1 MLGDVAG
8 APRIDLV
15 DPKSFASGQP
25 HDQFRWLRER
35 DPVHW
40 HAEPDGP
47 GFFALTRHQ
56 DVLDVGRDPAT
67 FSSVPTIMIADPGP
81 GLELNIDG
89 HQMMLTMDPPKHTR
103 YRRIVSREFTPRAS
117 AALAPRI
124 AELAAQIV
132 DRVIERGEC
141 DLVDD
146 IAGEL
151 PSYVIAE
158 LLGIPLDDGRELYR
172 LTEAIHAA
180 PESQAPGAAGAAV
193 MKMFLYAQ
201 TVIAEKRA
209 RPREDLATK
218 LLHAEVDGR
227 RFDDVDFQ
235 LFFMLLVDAGGDTT
249 RNLVGGGMLA
259 LFEHPAERERL
270 TGDLDRLLPSA
281 VEEMLRWVSPVVY
294 MRRTAT
300 RDTELGGQKIRASQ
314 KVVMYYGAANRDP
327 SVFAEPERFDV
338 GRDPNPHVAFGGGG
352 AHFCLGAHIARIE
365 IEAMLRELFRRL
377 PDIEPTGPATYLP
390 STFISGPKHLPVRFT
405 PGAKRS

>member
-1 MLGDVAG
+1 MLAEMADS
-8 APRIDLV
+8 PRIDLL
-15 DPKSFASGQP
+15 DPRSFAHGQP

-35 DPVHW
+35 DPVYW

-56 DVLDVGRDPAT
+56 DVVAVGRDSAT

-146 IAGEL
+146 VAGEL

-158 LLGIPLDDGRELYR
+158 LLGIPLEDGRELYR

-180 PESQAPGAAGAAV
+180 PESLPPGAGGAAV
-193 MKMFLYAQ
+193 MQMFLYAQ
-201 TVIAEKRA
+201 GVIAEKRA
-209 RPREDLATK
+209 RPRDDLATK
-218 LLHAEVDGR
+218 LLQAEVDGR
-227 RFDDVDFQ
+227 RFDDIDFQ

-259 LFEHPAERERL
+259 LFEHPDERARL
-270 TGDLDRLLPSA
+270 ARALDPLLPRA

-300 RDTELGGQKIRASQ
+300 RDTEVGGTKIRAGQ

-327 SVFAEPERFDV
+327 IVFPEPDRFDV
-338 GRDPNPHVAFGGGG
+338 SRDPNPHVAFGGGG
-352 AHFCLGAHIARIE
+352 AHFCLGSHIARIE
-365 IEAMLRELFRRL
+365 IEAMLREIFARL
-377 PDIEPTGPATYLP
+377 PDLEPTGPAIYLP
-390 STFISGPKHLPVRFT
+390 STFISGPKQLPVRFT
-405 PGAKRS
+405 PGARRK

>member
-1 MLGDVAG
+1 MAT

-15 DPKSFASGQP
+15 DPASFATGQP
-25 HDQFRWLRER
+25 HAQFRWLREHA
-35 DPVHW
+35 PVHW

-47 GFFALTRHQ
+47 GFFALTRHR
-56 DVLDVGRDPAT
+56 DVCDVGRDPAT
-67 FSSVPTIMIADPGP
+67 YSSVPTIMITDPGP

-117 AALAPRI
+117 AALGPRI

-180 PESQAPGAAGAAV
+180 PESQAPGAAGVAV
-193 MKMFLYAQ
+193 MKMFQYAQ
-201 TVIAEKRA
+201 GVIREKRA
-209 RPREDLATK
+209 RPRNDLATK
-218 LLHAEVDGR
+218 LLNAEVDGR
-227 RFDDVDFQ
+227 RFDDIDFQ

-270 TGDLDRLLPSA
+270 ARSLDELLPGA

-300 RDTELGGQKIRASQ
+300 RDAEIGGVKIRAGQ

-327 SVFAEPERFDV
+327 SVFPDPERFDV
-338 GRDPNPHVAFGGGG
+338 TRDPNPHVAFGGGG
-352 AHFCLGAHIARIE
+352 AHYCLGSHIARVE
-365 IEAMLRELFRRL
+365 IEAMLRELLLRL
-377 PDIEPTGPATYLP
+377 PDIEPTGPAEWLP

-405 PGAKRS
+405 PGAKRR